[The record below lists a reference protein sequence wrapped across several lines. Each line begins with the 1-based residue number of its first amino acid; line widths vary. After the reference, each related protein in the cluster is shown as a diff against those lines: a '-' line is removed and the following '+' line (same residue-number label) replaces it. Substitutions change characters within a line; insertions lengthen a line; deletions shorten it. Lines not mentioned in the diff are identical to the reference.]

1 MSRAFLLV
9 LDSFG
14 IGGAPDAGR
23 FGDEGSDTFGH
34 IRNACALGEADR
46 DGLREGLLTLPNL
59 MALGLSQAWMECT
72 ASTDPSITMPST
84 ARGQWGYAVEI
95 SRGKDTPSGHWE
107 LTGVPVSFDWGY
119 FPNEIPTFPADLIG
133 EFIARAGLPGVIGDK
148 HASGTEIIDELGE
161 EHMRSGK
168 PIVYTSADSVFQIA
182 AHEESFG
189 LERLYEVC
197 LVARELVDPLNIGRV
212 IARPFTGTARGDFE
226 RTSNRRDYS
235 VPPPAPTLLDRATDD
250 GRQVISV
257 GKIGDIFAH
266 QGTGEIRKAAGNEA
280 LFDETLE
287 VAADLADGGLAITN
301 FVDFDMLYGHRRDV
315 AGYAAALEAFDRRL
329 PEFLAELKSGDLAIL
344 TADHGCD
351 PTWPGTDHT
360 RECVPVLATGPDIT
374 PRRIGRRSSFSDV
387 GQTIAQ
393 HLGVARLEHGVSWL
407 SAND

>member
-1 MSRAFLLV
+1 MSRAFLLI

-46 DGLREGLLTLPNL
+46 DGLRQGPLALPNL

-119 FPNEIPTFPADLIG
+119 FPNEIPAFPADLIG

-182 AHEESFG
+182 AHEASFG
-189 LERLYEVC
+189 LERLYEIC
-197 LVARELVDPLNIGRV
+197 LIARELVDPLNIGRV
-212 IARPFTGTARGDFE
+212 IARPFVGTAPGSFE

-235 VPPPAPTLLDRATDD
+235 VPPPAPTLLDRATND

-329 PEFLAELKSGDLAIL
+329 PEFLAELRSGDLAIL

-374 PRRIGRRSSFSDV
+374 PRRIGRRSSFADV

-393 HLGVARLEHGVSWL
+393 HLGLARLEHGVSWL

>member
-34 IRNACALGEADR
+34 IRNACALGKADR
-46 DGLREGLLTLPNL
+46 DGLRQGPLALPNL

-72 ASTDPSITMPST
+72 ASTDPSIAMPST
-84 ARGQWGYAVEI
+84 ARGQWGYAVET

-119 FPNEIPTFPADLIG
+119 FPNEMPAFPADLTG

-189 LERLYEVC
+189 LDRLYEIC
-197 LVARELVDPLNIGRV
+197 LIARELVDPLNIGRV
-212 IARPFTGTARGDFE
+212 IARPFAGTARGDFE

-235 VPPPAPTLLDRATDD
+235 VPPPAPTLLDRVTDD

-266 QGTGEIRKAAGNEA
+266 QGTGEIRKAAGNDA

-287 VAADLADGGLAITN
+287 VTGDLADGGLAITN

-393 HLGVARLEHGVSWL
+393 HLGVTRLEHGVSWL